1 MVNISLTRIDFL
13 MTSLKFC
20 QVQFNQLIHMHLR
33 IQLMVGT
40 QEVLLGE
47 ERSDHLCVEGITLV
61 AE

>member
-1 MVNISLTRIDFL
+1 MVNISLTRIHFL

-33 IQLMVGT
+33 IQLMVGIR
-40 QEVLLGE
+40 EVFLAK
-47 ERSDHLCVEGITLV
+47 ERRDHLCIEGITLV

>member
-1 MVNISLTRIDFL
+1 MVNMSLTRINFL
-13 MTSLKFC
+13 MTSRKFC

-40 QEVLLGE
+40 QKVFLGK
-47 ERSDHLCVEGITLV
+47 ERSDHLCIEGITLV